1 MHIIDT
7 GRLVLRPLRLEDLDV
22 LAAINSDPQVMRYIG
37 EGKPAPRE
45 HTAERLNFLIEH
57 GRQYGFGAWAVW
69 HKQTLSRI
77 GFCAL
82 IHLDGTTE
90 VEVGYRLA
98 RDNWG
103 RGFATEAARAILRYG
118 FEDLALDRIVA
129 VVQPENIASQ
139 RVLEKLKLKYE
150 KDAHYYNT
158 EVKYYAIAREAYE
171 PDGSFYFCKSD
182 A

>member
-1 MHIIDT
+1 MHIIET
-7 GRLVLRPLRLEDLDV
+7 ERLKLRPLTHDDLDA
-22 LAAINSDPQVMRYIG
+22 LAAINSDPQVMRYISDG
-37 EGKPAPRE
+37 NPAARE

-57 GRQYGFGAWAVW
+57 GRQYGFGAWAVLY
-69 HKQTLSRI
+69 KSSLSLI

-98 RDNWG
+98 RNQWG
-103 RGFATEAARAILRYG
+103 NGFATEAARASLRHG
-118 FEDLALDRIVA
+118 FEDLALERIVA
-129 VVQPENIASQ
+129 VVQPDNLASQ
-139 RVLEKLKLKYE
+139 RVLEKLSLKYE
-150 KDAHYYNT
+150 KDARYYNT

-171 PDGSFYFCKSD
+171 PDGSFYSCKPQ